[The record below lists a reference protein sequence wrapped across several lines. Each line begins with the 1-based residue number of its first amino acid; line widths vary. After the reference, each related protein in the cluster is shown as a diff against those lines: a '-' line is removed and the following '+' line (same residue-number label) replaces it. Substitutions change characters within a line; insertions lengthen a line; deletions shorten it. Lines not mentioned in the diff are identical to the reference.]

1 MNFIRITGA
10 AFLLALPLVS
20 VGCSSSNSGS
30 NGSHEGGSTEDGG
43 SPADSGAG
51 ESKPVSTCKASDEG
65 AGCHDTSCPCT
76 LLTQDQ
82 IKSALGVT
90 VGAPDNGTGK
100 NGDPHNCIWTYEA
113 SSTDKVTVY
122 LTTNIEP
129 PSFEGTCGGKPS
141 NGVTTT
147 AVSGVGDTACYTV
160 IAEGLGTDLNF
171 QKNCWAY
178 TISISATGTLM
189 SMFTKD
195 TIEADEKTLA
205 QGVASKY

>member
-1 MNFIRITGA
+1 MNVIRITAA
-10 AFLLALPLVS
+10 AFALALPFVS
-20 VGCSSSNSGS
+20 VACSSSNSGS
-30 NGSHEGGSTEDGG
+30 RGTDDSTGKDGGSTSEGG
-43 SPADSGAG
+43 TSS
-51 ESKPVSTCKASDEG
+51 PVSTCKISDEG
-65 AGCHDTSCPCT
+65 DGCHDTSCPCT
-76 LLTQDQ
+76 LLTTDQ
-82 IKSALGVT
+82 VSAAIGMT

-100 NGDPHNCIWTYEA
+100 NGDPHNCVWT
-113 SSTDKVTVY
+113 SGSGTDKVTVY

-147 AVSGVGDTACYTV
+147 PVSGVGDAACYTV
-160 IAEGLGTDLNF
+160 IAEGIGTDLNF

-178 TISISATGTLM
+178 SISISATGALQ

-205 QGVASKY
+205 QEVASKY